1 MVSRL
6 LVRAREEA
14 SMAENRDTTR
24 EDRDKARG
32 SEEDI
37 VDTSKDEFDDEDV
50 DDADDADDEDVD
62 EA

>member
-6 LVRAREEA
+6 LMRAREEA

-24 EDRDKARG
+24 EDRGKARG

-37 VDTSKDEFDDEDV
+37 VDTSKDEIDDEDV
-50 DDADDADDEDVD
+50 DDADDEDVD